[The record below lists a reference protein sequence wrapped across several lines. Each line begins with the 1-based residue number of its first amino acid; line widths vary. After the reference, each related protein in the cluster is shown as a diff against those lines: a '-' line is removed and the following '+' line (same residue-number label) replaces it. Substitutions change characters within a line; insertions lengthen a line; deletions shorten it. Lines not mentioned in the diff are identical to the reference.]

1 MDASSVAAKAKLI
14 NYLRRNKQVDI
25 KVGDE
30 LAFHFQRSLGCPY
43 HIYAVTKI
51 TPTGIIKCGDISLNP
66 DLTVKGD
73 RGWSFPREAEVL
85 TDAIRLEIRRWNAV
99 YKLKHANW
107 DKVDAAVLFAVL
119 DLIENKKK
127 EAEHA

>member
-1 MDASSVAAKAKLI
+1 MSEMNL
-14 NYLRRNKQVDI
+14 

-30 LAFHFQRSLGCPY
+30 LAFHYHHGPGCPY
-43 HIYAVTKI
+43 VISTITKI

-73 RGWSFPREAEVL
+73 RGWSFPREAKVV
-85 TDAIRLEIRRWNAV
+85 TDAIRLEIRRWNAA
-99 YKLKHANW
+99 YNLKHANW

>member
-1 MDASSVAAKAKLI
+1 
-14 NYLRRNKQVDI
+14 
-25 KVGDE
+25 
-30 LAFHFQRSLGCPY
+30 
-43 HIYAVTKI
+43 
-51 TPTGIIKCGDISLNP
+51 
-66 DLTVKGD
+66 
-73 RGWSFPREAEVL
+73 
-85 TDAIRLEIRRWNAV
+85 V